1 LSWTFPQENRDMPTS
16 SEEQIRLLSM
26 VDLLEPL
33 SREELEEFARRCLD
47 THVGRG
53 ESLYVPQ
60 ERGERLFILKSGRV
74 QVYEVGPEGREITL
88 SVVEGGNIL
97 GEMVLT
103 GQLSSG
109 VYVRALEPSV
119 LCSLRQRDLERLI
132 LGNPEVGLRLVRLLS
147 ERLRLAETRLA
158 EFTHKNVA
166 ARLANQ
172 ILRFVQSEGVVT
184 REGHYR
190 IPTRYTHQQLGTMI
204 GAGRVAVSRAFA
216 DLREAGAVELRNRYI
231 HVVDLEALRRAAGVG

>member
-1 LSWTFPQENRDMPTS
+1 MPTS

-88 SVVEGGNIL
+88 SVVEGGNLL
-97 GEMVLT
+97 GEMALT
-103 GQLSSG
+103 GQRSSG

-132 LGNPEVGLRLVRLLS
+132 LGNPELGLRLLS
-147 ERLRLAETRLA
+147 KQLRLAETRLA
-158 EFTHKNVA
+158 EFTHKDVP

-172 ILRFVQSEGVVT
+172 ILRFVESESVVT

-216 DLREAGAVELRNRYI
+216 GLREAGAVELRNKYV